1 VKNPEPI
8 RKSQVE
14 IKIRNLDTDR
24 VTVEKILL
32 TSAAKFALFDNTHTS
47 RVPNTIRSIVEGDG
61 FGFGLG
67 ACIVEGSVFVDFN
80 RPKTDSAKFDAVREF
95 ILNELRAVFQSEL
108 PEVWENN
115 PAYCKTC

>member
-1 VKNPEPI
+1 MKDLEPI

-47 RVPNTIRSIVEGDG
+47 RVPNTIRSIVEREGY
-61 FGFGLG
+61 GFGLG
-67 ACIVEGSVFVDFN
+67 ARILESSIFVDFN
-80 RPKTDSAKFDAVREF
+80 RPKNDSPKFDEVREF
-95 ILNELRAVFQSEL
+95 ILNELRTAFQSEL
-108 PEVWENN
+108 HEVWENN
-115 PAYCKTC
+115 PAYCKTH